1 MIRIIQDQAWVWR
14 RLDARIE
21 GLSTDIT
28 TLVELEPTCARL
40 KTLPGTRPI
49 TSSVMLAAIGTG
61 DVFSKGCNFAAYVTG
76 QGIACNA
83 NAKLDT
89 LMQERKPTDRRKPL
103 RRAAG
108 HTSCSRAES
117 GALSLIG
124 RCGAEQL
131 RELVEVRGRDVGDGP
146 VCDPVLHP
154 AIHVISVDRAR
165 YRCRIGAAR
174 RGYCR
179 EAY

>member
-1 MIRIIQDQAWVWR
+1 MIGSPARKLLRRGAARDFPPSWLGFLCTELPGILAQRSDVLSLRTIRMIQDQAWVWR

-108 HTSCSRAES
+108 HTSCSRAKS
-117 GALSLIG
+117 G
-124 RCGAEQL
+124 RC
-131 RELVEVRGRDVGDGP
+131 
-146 VCDPVLHP
+146 H
-154 AIHVISVDRAR
+154 
-165 YRCRIGAAR
+165 
-174 RGYCR
+174 
-179 EAY
+179 